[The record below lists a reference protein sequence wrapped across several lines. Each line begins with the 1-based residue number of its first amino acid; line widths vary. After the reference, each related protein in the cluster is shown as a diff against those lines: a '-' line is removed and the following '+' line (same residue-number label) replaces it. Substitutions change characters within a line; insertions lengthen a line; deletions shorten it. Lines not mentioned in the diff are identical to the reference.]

1 MLRRTAV
8 VFVLILA
15 AGLVQAARA
24 DELTL
29 LYHESFDNGKIEGVV
44 GKAGGRLRIDA
55 RDIIDLDRG
64 TLALFVQSK
73 TAPVISEW
81 SRPVG
86 LNGIRGGGYWGMLMG
101 FDMRRQDFLFTFYDV
116 GRYAPPLHLP
126 PNIERWKAGEWHH
139 LAAVWDRDEGVTAY
153 EDGKRVASNRGK
165 HRWEWNLLPDRLNIY
180 SPVDE
185 VFIFAEPLT
194 DGQIAQLAQG
204 QKPTGAPIPITPA
217 AARRPRDLARM
228 GWSGESVRHI
238 PSLEPGKPLAL
249 TFARIV
255 RCVDAKR
262 PVAQPHEGFA
272 VTTWPLIK
280 YGASIRG
287 ERLDIQLA
295 PGSSYDR
302 VRVFLHRKFRG
313 AFVRAATG
321 KDETLAAIDEPRA
334 TIWHRPLGRMLTDE
348 QVALTRKQGRLGQID
363 FYRVDPLKAPD
374 VPKQVVAFT
383 FAGADSLPADETGK
397 TLTAETPVRFRS
409 PALGTRKPAPAWTL
423 AAPAFGGFQA
433 VTEALPEARAF
444 DGALVT
450 LVAEG
455 ITRPTPVR
463 VQIKEPVHGMRDWL
477 IGDVVLQPRGLGK
490 QVYTLCLK
498 GRPVIN
504 MPPMQ
509 KQKYW
514 KNGKYHDELLPVP
527 GIGFGVKVV
536 AANPVTWF
544 MGKDGC
550 AVAFCTT
557 DMKAALPVCADDQ
570 TEYMREGY
578 AEVMEGHAYRDRR
591 IVIPLTWLAKF
602 APERMKTRQMY
613 ERVGSPKY
621 FHGMSVPKL
630 VYEPPKNDTG
640 APDWAFWQMQAMKE
654 HRRLIHWRIDN
665 QQVRTGEFGGIW
677 NDDTIHTE
685 NWYGFALCMDDAGKI
700 KNALRKFLDGNWKHL
715 HNGVGKYTQDTCHF
729 YEEGMGSQAMR
740 MLIDYGDPV
749 AMTRLM
755 TSCSHY
761 DKWLMPDGKG
771 GYLFRSVFVSVD
783 GAWTCGAFGKPFK
796 ARGHANDILVPAGY
810 LIWYNRHP
818 AVARYY
824 RGLTPGGYF
833 HGIARDQVTDLDAAR
848 TRYAEELL
856 KKMGRRGRPKS
867 YLLYVDE
874 VGLSDEARKVHYVKY
889 AQPRPIPHYWGAH
902 DTDRHWFNFKISG
915 DVRWLVGSY
924 QRVCEWFYSHDWLNT
939 GAMASMDR
947 NPLPRYSLI
956 RARMGSI
963 AANRGSSGLVW
974 PVYGLT
980 YVKGANDMAAIV
992 TENLPTTLSVRFYPF
1007 TDKPHAMQIRTWRLN
1022 GTFKVTLSHDKNDDG
1037 KPEGAISS
1045 KEMALDRGAFIDL
1058 TLPPKQASILT
1069 ITPVR
1074 PVPMVYD
1081 LPDPAVGPRT
1091 VGLGRD
1097 GHLVARVY
1105 NLGVRPVRNV
1115 IVRVSDAK
1123 GGRVIETRTIR
1134 QIDAPLDLKPRYV
1147 DVPFPSVT
1155 AGMRNRVV
1163 VEIDPGGKA
1172 PDLNRYNNAIALV
1185 PHGSRLEPIP
1195 VRRVPKATHKKP
1207 DPALLE
1213 GSVDLVYGEHLV
1225 VRVYNIGARPV
1236 KDCVVRVRDGRSGEL
1251 VVMGEKRTG
1260 PIGAPINQEPQD
1272 RGVEFKNIN
1281 CSIYGS
1287 LIVEVDPD
1295 RELDDA
1301 DRNNNRFVLIY

>member
-1 MLRRTAV
+1 MLRRTAM
-8 VFVLILA
+8 VFVLVLA
-15 AGLVQAARA
+15 AGLARAARA

-29 LYHESFDNGKIEGVV
+29 LYHESFDNGKIQGVV
-44 GKAGGRLRIDA
+44 GKAGDRLRIDA

-73 TAPVISEW
+73 TAPVVSEW

-139 LAAVWDRDEGVTAY
+139 LAAVWDRDEGITVY
-153 EDGKRVASNRGK
+153 EDGKRVASNWGK

-185 VFIFAEPLT
+185 VSIFAEPLT
-194 DGQIAQLAQG
+194 DAQIAQLAKG
-204 QKPTGAPIPITPA
+204 QKPTGAPISITPA
-217 AARRPRDLARM
+217 ATRRPRDLARM
-228 GWSGESVRHI
+228 GWSGESLRHI
-238 PSLEPGKPLAL
+238 PALEPAKPLAL

-272 VTTWPLIK
+272 VTTWPQIK

-287 ERLDIQLA
+287 ERLEIQLA

-313 AFVRAATG
+313 AFVRDTAG
-321 KDETLAAIDEPRA
+321 KDEVVAAIDEPRA

-348 QVALTRKQGRLGQID
+348 QVALTRKQGRLGQTD
-363 FYRVDPLKAPD
+363 FYRVEPLKAAE

-383 FAGADSLPADETGK
+383 FARADRLPADETGK

-433 VTEALPEARAF
+433 VTEALPEAKAF

-477 IGDVVLQPRGLGK
+477 IADVVLQPKGPGK

-527 GIGFGVKVV
+527 GVGFGVKVV
-536 AANPVTWF
+536 AANAVKWA

-550 AVAFCTT
+550 SIAFCTT
-557 DMKAALPVCADDQ
+557 DMKAALPVCAADQ
-570 TEYMREGY
+570 TEYMREAY
-578 AEVMEGHAYRDRR
+578 AEVMEGHAYGDRR
-591 IVIPLTWLAKF
+591 LAIPLTWLAKF

-621 FHGMSVPKL
+621 FHGMNVPKL

-665 QQVRTGEFGGIW
+665 QQVRTGEFGGVW

-685 NWYGFALCMDDAGKI
+685 NWYGYALCMDDEGKI
-700 KNALRKFLDGNWKHL
+700 KNALRKLHDGNWKHL
-715 HNGVGKYTQDTCHF
+715 HQGVGKYTQDTCHF

-749 AMTRLM
+749 ATTRAM
-755 TSCSHY
+755 TSSSHY
-761 DKWLMPDGKG
+761 DKWLVGDGKG

-783 GAWTCGAFGKPFK
+783 GAWTYGAFGKPLK
-796 ARGHANDILVPAGY
+796 ARGHTNDLLVPAGY

-818 AVARYY
+818 AVAKYY
-824 RGLTPGGYF
+824 RGLTPGGNF
-833 HGIARDQVTDLDAAR
+833 HGIATDHVTDFDAAR
-848 TRYAEELL
+848 TRYAAELL
-856 KKMGRRGRPKS
+856 KKVDRYGPKPH
-867 YLLYVDE
+867 LLYMDE
-874 VGLSDEARKVHYVKY
+874 VGLSDEVRKTHHVNY
-889 AQPRPIPHYWGAH
+889 APPKPIRHYWGAH
-902 DTDRHWFNFKISG
+902 DTDGHWFNFKIGG
-915 DVRWLVGSY
+915 DTRWLVGSY

-974 PVYGLT
+974 PHYGLT
-980 YVKGANDMAAIV
+980 YARGANDVAAIV
-992 TENLPTTLSVRFYPF
+992 MENLPTRLVVRFYPF

-1022 GTFKVTLSHDKNDDG
+1022 GAFDVVLAHDKNDDG
-1037 KPEGAISS
+1037 VPEEAISKRQMS
-1045 KEMALDRGAFIDL
+1045 LDRGAPINL
-1058 TLPPKQASILT
+1058 TLPAGQASVLT
-1069 ITPVR
+1069 ISAVKAE
-1074 PVPMVYD
+1074 PMDFNV
-1081 LPDPAVGPRT
+1081 PDPAIGPRT
-1091 VGLGRD
+1091 VGLGEE

-1105 NLGVRPVRNV
+1105 NLGVKPVQNV
-1115 IVRVSDAK
+1115 TVRVVQGDK
-1123 GGRVIETRTIR
+1123 VLDTQQIGR
-1134 QIDAPLDLKPRYV
+1134 IDAPLDLKPKYV
-1147 DVPFPSVT
+1147 EVAFKSVNAAT
-1155 AGMRNRVV
+1155 RGPVA
-1163 VEIDPGGKA
+1163 VEIDPDRKSL
-1172 PDLNRYNNAIALV
+1172 DLNRHNNAVALV
-1185 PHGSRLEPIP
+1185 PQGSRLEPIP
-1195 VRRVPKATHKKP
+1195 VRRVPKAAHNKP

-1260 PIGAPINQEPQD
+1260 PLGAPVNQEPQS

-1301 DRNNNRFVLIY
+1301 DRNNNRFVLEY